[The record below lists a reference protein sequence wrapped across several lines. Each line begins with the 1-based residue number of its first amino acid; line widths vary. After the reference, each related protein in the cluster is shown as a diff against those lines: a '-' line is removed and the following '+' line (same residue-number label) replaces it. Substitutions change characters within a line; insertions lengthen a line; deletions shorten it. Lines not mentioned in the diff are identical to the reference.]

1 MATAPLDDLRC
12 KSRRAWFTWLA
23 KNHGK
28 SPGVWLVLAKAGSGQ
43 ASVTYLEAVE
53 GALAYGWID
62 AQKNGR
68 SETEWAQK
76 FVPRAKKSL
85 WSKVNREKVEKL
97 IDAGEMAP
105 AVLAE
110 IERAKADCR
119 WDAAYD
125 PPSRAKADPISPL
138 SMPTQGALWETLGS
152 GHRYSML
159 FRIHT
164 VKKAE
169 TRPADRGVVAM
180 LAREDG
186 PSVQK
191 RPRTRRPLAGSPT
204 DW

>member
-1 MATAPLDDLRC
+1 MATPPLDDLRC

-28 SPGVWLVLAKAGSGQ
+28 SPGVWLVMAKAGSGQ

-62 AQKNGR
+62 GQKNGR
-68 SETEWAQK
+68 SEAEWAQK
-76 FVPRAKKSL
+76 FTPRGMKSL
-85 WSKVNREKVEKL
+85 WSKVNREKVERL
-97 IDAGEMAP
+97 IASGEMAP
-105 AVLAE
+105 AGLAE
-110 IERAKADCR
+110 IERAKADGR

-125 PPSRAKADPISPL
+125 PPSRAKADPDF
-138 SMPTQGALWETLGS
+138 QAALDSNPKAKAFWETLGS

-169 TRPADRGVVAM
+169 TRARKIEEFVAM
-180 LAREDG
+180 LARGETVHLFKK
-186 PSVQK
+186 PS
-191 RPRTRRPLAGSPT
+191 
-204 DW
+204 